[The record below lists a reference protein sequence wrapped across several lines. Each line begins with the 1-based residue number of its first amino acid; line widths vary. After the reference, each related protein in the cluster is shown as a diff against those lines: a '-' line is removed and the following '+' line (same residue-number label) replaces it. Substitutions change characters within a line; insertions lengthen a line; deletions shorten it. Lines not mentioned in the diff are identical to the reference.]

1 MLLIVLKIFLAATL
15 AAIGLWMWRL
25 ADRWD
30 EQGEI
35 PSEWVEGSKLHTVKR
50 MDRGF
55 RSSLIWQ
62 KIMAIL
68 AWLFGALIVI
78 SIILQLMGVV

>member
-1 MLLIVLKIFLAATL
+1 MFLIILKIFLAATL
-15 AAIGLWMWRL
+15 IAIGLWMWRH

-30 EQGEI
+30 ERGEI
-35 PSEWVEGSKLHTVKR
+35 PSEWVEGSNLHTVKR

-62 KIMAIL
+62 RIMAVL
-68 AWLFGALIVI
+68 TWLFGALIVI
-78 SIILQLMGVV
+78 SIILQLIGVV